1 MRNPK
6 THTILNLMSMT
17 EDVKLP
23 KLEEVLTFSEAFDAT
38 VDRGKSLS
46 DIWKFTYLK
55 DFLTGTM
62 EKH

>member
-1 MRNPK
+1 
-6 THTILNLMSMT
+6 MSMT

-23 KLEEVLTFSEAFDAT
+23 KLETENFSGDLKEVLTFSEAFDAT